1 MFESMRGKAQVAFEA
16 RISKADSMET
26 LAKELEAGKIVSAPF
41 CTMEKPGEACA
52 DAVKAKCSA
61 NVRGTRYGG
70 NEPAHGSCIVCG
82 KPASAIV
89 YIARQY

>member
-1 MFESMRGKAQVAFEA
+1 MSESMKAKAQSGFDA
-16 RISKADSMET
+16 RISRADSMET

-41 CTMEKPGEACA
+41 CTMEKEGEACA
-52 DAVKAKCSA
+52 GMVKEKCAA
-61 NVRGTRYGG
+61 NVRGTRYGKD
-70 NEPAHGSCIVCG
+70 EPAHGKCIACG